1 VRARGSTLSS
11 AEVND
16 SYVSRVVGGL
26 PAAEFWAGLGIL
38 GDPML
43 LDDSYARRYELSPDI
58 DEFLGQAIGRGMD
71 VVALGEEA
79 PEWVGVFRQRFA
91 LDQLISAW
99 VTSSDVGVRP
109 PHPALVQAALRAAG
123 SAPGAAMVIA
133 RNLRLLDGAR
143 RLGCRTVQYLP
154 EDTAALGDHPLL
166 QSFARVSS

>member
-1 VRARGSTLSS
+1 MNGA
-11 AEVND
+11 
-16 SYVSRVVGGL
+16 YVSRVVGGL

-43 LDDSYARRYELSPDI
+43 LDDSSPGRYELSPDI

-71 VVALGEEA
+71 VVTVGEEA

-123 SAPGAAMVIA
+123 RPPGAAMVIA

-154 EDTAALGDHPLL
+154 EDTATLGDHPLL
-166 QSFARVSS
+166 RSFARVSS

>member
-1 VRARGSTLSS
+1 MN
-11 AEVND
+11 E

-71 VVALGEEA
+71 VVTVGEEV

-166 QSFARVSS
+166 RSFARVSS